1 MMRLAELYAPPI
13 KPKSQESA
21 HNIGVNPM
29 VGDGAAAKSGTFA
42 MLEKDADKA
51 LQYYKLAAV
60 CFSHARKICST
71 LSGWRCDF
79 PCTQDFRMR
88 NGFCKVDVSWG

>member
-13 KPKSQESA
+13 RPKSKESA
-21 HNIGVNPM
+21 QNIGVNPM
-29 VGDGAAAKSGTFA
+29 AGDGAAAKSGTFA

-60 CFSHARKICST
+60 CFSHARKICS
-71 LSGWRCDF
+71 SISWRHCVF
-79 PCTQDFRMR
+79 HCTQDFRMR